1 MIVFCYGGLC
11 WLSLNWEFL
20 DNFKLMLIFKVGI
33 VLNSIDIII
42 NLEIIDWVYKKWFLL
57 VFLVLV
63 ILRLLNLLLVE

>member
-11 WLSLNWEFL
+11 WLSLNREFL

-42 NLEIIDWVYKKWFLL
+42 NLEIIDRVYKKWFLL

>member
-1 MIVFCYGGLC
+1 
-11 WLSLNWEFL
+11 
-20 DNFKLMLIFKVGI
+20 MLIFKVGI

-42 NLEIIDWVYKKWFLL
+42 NLEIIDRVYKKWFLL